1 MNILLTGGS
10 GFVGRRFL
18 DIASSDWHIT
28 TLGRTKLECSNSVIC
43 DLSDKISVS
52 EVANVLKDSS
62 FDAIV
67 HLAAFVPKTAE
78 EDTIENAVAGNIT
91 ATVNLLEFF
100 GDRAPKIIFGS
111 TAEVY
116 DQSMISGEITEA
128 NAVKPYSYYGAT
140 KLSSEFIMQSF
151 AAKNNK
157 ELSILRFSVMYG
169 GFDSIARAIPNFIRA
184 ALNSETITI
193 CGAEVLRDYVH
204 IDDVAKSIMCAITS
218 QGSGVLNIG
227 TGRGVSIYDAAKEI
241 VNSTDSCSKI
251 DIRSAAGGVDIV
263 LNIEKAKKSIGYEP
277 SVLFPAKLKKMIDE
291 YRK

>member
-204 IDDVAKSIMCAITS
+204 IDDVAK
-218 QGSGVLNIG
+218 
-227 TGRGVSIYDAAKEI
+227 
-241 VNSTDSCSKI
+241 
-251 DIRSAAGGVDIV
+251 
-263 LNIEKAKKSIGYEP
+263 
-277 SVLFPAKLKKMIDE
+277 KMP
-291 YRK
+291 YT

>member
-18 DIASSDWHIT
+18 DIASSDWRIT

-43 DLSDKISVS
+43 DLSDKISVR
-52 EVANVLKDSS
+52 EAANVLKDSL

-100 GDRAPKIIFGS
+100 GSRAPKIIFGS

-116 DQSMISGEITEA
+116 DQSMISGEITEV

-140 KLSSEFIMQSF
+140 KLSNEFIMQSF

-169 GFDSIARAIPNFIRA
+169 GFDPIARAIPNFIRA
-184 ALNSETITI
+184 ALKNETITI
-193 CGAEVLRDYVH
+193 RGAKILRDYVH
-204 IDDVAKSIMCAITS
+204 VDDVAKSIVCAVTS
-218 QGSGVLNIG
+218 QGSGILNIG

-241 VNSTDSCSKI
+241 VNNTDSRSKI
-251 DIRSAAGGVDIV
+251 DIQSAAGGADIV
-263 LNIEKAKKSIGYEP
+263 LNIEKAEKSIGYEP
-277 SVLFPAKLKKMIDE
+277 SILFPAKLKKMIDE